1 LTISKVEQ
9 NRLANLGFVENS
21 HIKELT
27 TLNNYEHEWAIE
39 WLPTTDTAKNEEN
52 LSEFM
57 HDQLDFTQL
66 KAKRKPEEDSECE
79 FDRSGSRQKWLHK
92 VFPVSIVSTIAK
104 PNQISNV
111 MSHPN

>member
-1 LTISKVEQ
+1 MDNADSAATALEEYKLFLKAKQRPVTPKLTISKVEQ

-57 HDQLDFTQL
+57 HDQFEFTQL
-66 KAKRKPEEDSECE
+66 K
-79 FDRSGSRQKWLHK
+79 GNLI
-92 VFPVSIVSTIAK
+92 VFSS
-104 PNQISNV
+104 S
-111 MSHPN
+111 